1 MNNPNLKLEIG
12 SVIEIMADNI
22 GMNGEGVARFE
33 GITVF
38 CDGILPGEKAKV
50 QISEIKKN
58 FARAFVKQLITTS
71 TERQTPPC
79 PYYDLCGG
87 CQLQHMNYASQT
99 SWKTLEVK
107 EQLKRVGKLEFNV
120 NETLAAPEPFGYR
133 NKIQLPVGKQNGTI
147 KMGMYQRN
155 SHDIVDIDT
164 CLLQSPLGNRL
175 LAAVKHWLLTN
186 QISVYDE
193 QKHQGLLRHVMI
205 RTNKNDS
212 QALLTF
218 VVNGALFPI
227 EVKQIQA
234 WANQFPEL
242 KGILL
247 NHNTKQG
254 NTVLGEHSSVL
265 WGSSEMIDS
274 IGPAEFVLTD
284 RAFFQINRQQTQ
296 ALYERVAEHLRT
308 IKPKRI
314 LDAYCGIGSI
324 GITIAKLL
332 QDPQLHITGV
342 EVVEIA
348 VIQARENAKRNALEN
363 TQYFVGRCE
372 ELLPK
377 MVEQGLKLDCAIFD
391 PPRQGCQPEFL
402 HAVLKVDIPH
412 LVYVSC
418 NPVTLARD
426 LVILTQAGYKVMD
439 VQPVDMFPQTTHVET
454 VVLMSRVRK

>member
-12 SVIEIMADNI
+12 SVIEIIADNI

-38 CDGILPGEKAKV
+38 CEGLLPGEKAKV
-50 QISEIKKN
+50 QISQIKKS
-58 FARAFVKQLITTS
+58 FMRAVVKQLITTS

-87 CQLQHMNYASQT
+87 CQLQHMNYASQAR
-99 SWKTLEVK
+99 WKTLEVK
-107 EQLKRVGKLEFNV
+107 EQLKRVGKLELSV
-120 NETLAAPEPFGYR
+120 NETLPAPKAFGYR
-133 NKIQLPVGKQNGTI
+133 NKIQLPVGKQEGKI
-147 KMGMYQRN
+147 VLGMYQRN
-155 SHDIVDIDT
+155 SHDIVDIEN
-164 CLLQSPLGNRL
+164 CPLQSPLGNRL
-175 LAAVKHWLLTN
+175 LLAVKQWLLTN
-186 QISVYDE
+186 QISTYDE

-205 RTNKNDS
+205 RTNQDDS

-218 VVNGALFPI
+218 VVNGLVFPI
-227 EVKQIQA
+227 EGEQISA
-234 WANQFPEL
+234 WVNQYPEL

-265 WGSSEMIDS
+265 WGSSEMMDS

-296 ALYERVAEHLRT
+296 ALYNIVAEYLK
-308 IKPKRI
+308 IINPNSI

-324 GITIAKLL
+324 GITMAMMLQKPKLN
-332 QDPQLHITGV
+332 IIGV
-342 EVVEIA
+342 EMVKVA
-348 VIQARENAKRNALEN
+348 VAQAKENAKRNQLGN
-363 TQYFVGRCE
+363 TKYFVGRCE

-402 HAVLKVDIPH
+402 HAVLKVDIAH
-412 LVYVSC
+412 LIYVSC

-454 VVLMSRVRK
+454 VVWMSRVEK

>member
-175 LAAVKHWLLTN
+175 LAAVKHWTN